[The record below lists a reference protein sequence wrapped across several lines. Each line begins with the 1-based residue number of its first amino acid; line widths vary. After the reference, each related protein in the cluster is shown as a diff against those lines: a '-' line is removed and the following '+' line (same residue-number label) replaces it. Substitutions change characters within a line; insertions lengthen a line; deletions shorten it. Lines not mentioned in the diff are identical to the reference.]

1 MAATRSG
8 SSEPPR
14 HLRLRPE
21 QRGEL
26 GRPLGPVLAG
36 RSAEEAVR
44 RSGLL
49 ATCGDVV
56 TEEALGWGV
65 VPFLAVMDGRT
76 QRGIP
81 HPVAPTTQRAF
92 PRVRSARNPPGEIT
106 VALQEGLRA
115 LVGDGGGLLLVE
127 GEEDLALL
135 PLVEVLPDRTTVIY
149 GQPGAG
155 VAFVEVDRS
164 SRARARALMDRMEVL
179 A

>member
-8 SSEPPR
+8 SNEPAR
-14 HLRLRPE
+14 HLRLSPGL
-21 QRGEL
+21 RGEL
-26 GRPLGPVLAG
+26 GAPLGPVLAG
-36 RSAEEAVR
+36 EAANEAVR
-44 RSGLL
+44 RAGRL

-56 TEEALGWGV
+56 TEGALGLGV
-65 VPFLAVMDGRT
+65 IPFLAVMDGRT
-76 QRGIP
+76 QRGTP
-81 HPVAPTTQRAF
+81 RPLASATRAAF
-92 PRVRSARNPPGEIT
+92 PQVRTAPNPPGEIT
-106 VALQEGLRA
+106 VALQEELRA
-115 LVGDGGGLLLVE
+115 LVDQGGGLLLVE